1 MKGLLIKDF
10 CLLRNQNRTVPI
22 FLVLAVWFA
31 VMNQITFCISF
42 LTMMSAI
49 LAMSTCSYDEL
60 DNCQTHLFAMP
71 FDRKTYA
78 TGKFVLGV
86 ILLVAA
92 LALAFLS
99 CLGRQL
105 AVHDVNM
112 PEVLQTV
119 GICFFLG
126 LIFISIMVPLRIRFP
141 GDQGRIAIGILMGV
155 GMLSAAVL
163 SRAMPN
169 GAEVLAT
176 GLAGL
181 SLPAVFA
188 LLAAL
193 TLVIIAISY
202 TLSVR
207 WIRKKEF

>member
-1 MKGLLIKDF
+1 M
-10 CLLRNQNRTVPI
+10 CLTEFAPRKARRNQIVFP
-22 FLVLAVWFA
+22 A
-31 VMNQITFCISF
+31 
-42 LTMMSAI
+42 
-49 LAMSTCSYDEL
+49 TCAASS
-60 DNCQTHLFAMP
+60 
-71 FDRKTYA
+71 DRAHYA
-78 TGKFVLGV
+78 PQ
-86 ILLVAA
+86 
-92 LALAFLS
+92 S
-99 CLGRQL
+99 RQ
-105 AVHDVNM
+105 ARR
-112 PEVLQTV
+112 
-119 GICFFLG
+119 
-126 LIFISIMVPLRIRFP
+126 LRIRFP

-169 GAEVLAT
+169 GAETLAT